1 MRKENLIPGLIAVVL
16 LLTNISHAAIVY
28 TTPTSDGVATRN
40 QWMGGKTTNFHTD
53 GDIMGGYYYYYG
65 GADRGF
71 SYPVMQFPLA
81 PFQGID
87 DTAELTATLGFH
99 VTGGSNIHKAYV
111 RFYDADGDGTIT
123 YNHGSSGA
131 KVGENLAAAGWQ
143 SLDVTPQV
151 ITALNKGYSWITFNL
166 AMPYYDMDVNVVSCE
181 GAAGEYPGMGPHLSV
196 AVPEP
201 ATLSLL
207 GLGAL
212 PLLRR
217 KKADAH

>member
-1 MRKENLIPGLIAVVL
+1 MKRMKMMTGILAVVFL
-16 LLTNISHAAIVY
+16 GATLTEAAIVY

-71 SYPVMQFPLA
+71 SFPVMQFPLA
-81 PFQGID
+81 AFQGID
-87 DTAELTATLGFH
+87 DTSELTAALGFH
-99 VTGGSNIHKAYV
+99 VTGGSNINKAYV
-111 RFYDADGDGTIT
+111 RFYDADGNGTIT
-123 YNHGSSGA
+123 YNHGSGGA

-166 AMPYYDMDVNVVSCE
+166 AMPYWDMDVNVVSCE
-181 GAAGEYPGMGPHLSV
+181 GAAANYPGMGPQLSV

-201 ATLSLL
+201 ASMSLL
-207 GLGAL
+207 VLGVL

-217 KKADAH
+217 KKS